1 MALISVEQAI
11 KDMKQGKM
19 LVMVDDEDREN
30 EGDIVF
36 AATFSDTQKI
46 NFTITHAKGVL
57 CTPVSEKIAKKLDLS
72 PMVSSNTSSHETAFT
87 VTIDAKEATTGVS
100 AYERDM
106 TIKLMCSPTATPDDF
121 VRPGHIFP
129 LIAKNG
135 GVLVRTGHTEGCVD
149 LCKLAGLMEVA
160 ICCEI
165 VKDDGTMARRDDL
178 EIFCKKF
185 GLNMVA
191 ISDIVK
197 YRLQNETLINVNK
210 PVDTMLAGYNVK
222 KYEIKDHLNK
232 THFAFVFGDINQ
244 RSAVRFEKITSNIDF
259 MISKKYDDLIKSLK
273 ILNEKNGILLFLD
286 DGKDSKDLIKDYGIG
301 AQILKHFG
309 ITQID
314 MISSN
319 SKKEFVGIKGFNL
332 DIVSYIS

>member
-1 MALISVEQAI
+1 MALVSVEQAI
-11 KDMKQGKM
+11 DDLKQGKM

-30 EGDIVF
+30 EGDIIF
-36 AATFSDTQKI
+36 AATFSDTQKV

-57 CTPVSEKIAKKLDLS
+57 CTPISEQIAKKFDLA

-106 TIKLMCSPTATPDDF
+106 TIKLMCSPTATADDF

-178 EIFCKKF
+178 ELFCEKF
-185 GLNMVA
+185 GLHMVA

-197 YRLQNETLINVNK
+197 YRLQNETLINIEKSSNVK
-210 PVDTMLAGYNVK
+210 LAGYEVMQ
-222 KYEIKDHLNK
+222 YEIKDHLDR
-232 THFAFVFGDINQ
+232 THFAFVFGNISK
-244 RSAVRFEKITSNIDF
+244 RSVVKFEKISSNVDF
-259 MISKKYDDLIKSLK
+259 MTNKKYDDLMKSLE

-286 DGKDSKDLIKDYGIG
+286 DGNDSKNLIKNYGIG

-314 MISSN
+314 MISSS

>member
-1 MALISVEQAI
+1 MTLISVEQAI
-11 KDMKQGKM
+11 EDIKQGKM

-36 AATFSDTQKI
+36 AATFSDTEKI

-57 CTPVSEKIAKKLDLS
+57 CTPISEEIAKKLNLT

-106 TIKLMCSPTATPDDF
+106 TIKLMCSPTTTPEDF

-165 VKDDGTMARRDDL
+165 IKDDGTMARRDDL
-178 EIFCKKF
+178 KLFCKKF

-197 YRLQNETLINVNK
+197 YRLQNETLINVDN
-210 PVDTMLAGYNVK
+210 PVDTLLCGYNVK
-222 KYEIKDHLNK
+222 KYEIKDHLSR
-232 THFAFVFGDINQ
+232 THFAFVFGSLDK
-244 RSAVRFEKITSNIDF
+244 RCVVKFEKISSNVEF
-259 MISKKYDDLIKSLK
+259 MSSKKYDDLTKSLE
-273 ILNEKNGILLFLD
+273 ILNQKGGILLFLD
-286 DGKDSKDLIKDYGIG
+286 DGRDSKNLIKDYGIG

-314 MISSN
+314 MISSS

-332 DIVSYIS
+332 DIVSYIN